1 MTGTNVVSE
10 LPAAHA
16 VAAWSACAGCV
27 KVICSF
33 KRHMR
38 RSICA
43 AARSFDAMIRLESG
57 SRKSVSR
64 KSDALTPGLSS
75 LLLVWP
81 SLLLV
86 PARDDAHKQRTESAG
101 IVS

>member
-33 KRHMR
+33 NASYAPQHLR
-38 RSICA
+38 RSKIVRRNDP
-43 AARSFDAMIRLESG
+43 ARVRLEEV
-57 SRKSVSR
+57 RITK
-64 KSDALTPGLSS
+64 
-75 LLLVWP
+75 
-81 SLLLV
+81 
-86 PARDDAHKQRTESAG
+86 E
-101 IVS
+101 